1 MTDTQP
7 PPSSES
13 DTLPAPDT
21 RAAPPAPEADAWE
34 RAHAAP
40 GGWRGRA
47 RRRLARRG
55 KLIAGLCIV
64 STFYVVAVLAN
75 FIAPYDASEQS
86 RQQPFAPPTRI
97 RFRDADGRW
106 HARPFIYR
114 LRLADPLARTYGED
128 ISARFPLA
136 LFTRGHTYQ
145 LFGLIQTDR
154 HLFGVAHDA
163 RPTSDPAHDAAARA
177 DAQPNANAQRNT
189 NAPPNTQ
196 LNTNAPPP
204 PPSPLPPQRVHL
216 LGTDD
221 FGRDRLSRLLMASRF
236 SLAVGPLGTLLAGVL
251 GVVLGC
257 VSGYAGRRVDALLM
271 RAADAMLALPD
282 LVLILAA
289 RAAFP
294 LVLPPLSAGL
304 LLVGI
309 FIAIGWAEMARL
321 ARGLV
326 LGLREREFVL
336 AAVSLGLT
344 ERRIL
349 FRHILPNAS
358 RPLVVQ
364 LSLMLPAFL
373 LAETALSFLGVGV
386 QEPAASWG
394 NMLVAAG
401 NLTLLGQQPLV
412 LLSPAFAIFLF
423 VLGVR
428 LLSDGLRRDGD
439 PRAR

>member
-7 PPSSES
+7 P
-13 DTLPAPDT
+13 LPPDT
-21 RAAPPAPEADAWE
+21 RAAPHPSHADAWE

-40 GGWRGRA
+40 VSWRARA

-55 KLIAGLCIV
+55 KLIAGLGIV
-64 STFYVVAVLAN
+64 STFYVIAVLAN

-97 RFRDADGRW
+97 RFQDAEGRW

-114 LRLADPLARTYGED
+114 LRLTDPLARTYGED
-128 ISARFPLA
+128 TSARFPLA
-136 LFTRGHTYQ
+136 LFTRSHAYK
-145 LFGLIQTDR
+145 LFGLFSTNR
-154 HLFGVAHDA
+154 HLFGVA
-163 RPTSDPAHDAAARA
+163 A
-177 DAQPNANAQRNT
+177 DATPNASAT
-189 NAPPNTQ
+189 
-196 LNTNAPPP
+196 
-204 PPSPLPPQRVHL
+204 PQRVYL

-294 LVLPPLSAGL
+294 LVLPPSSAGL

-344 ERRIL
+344 QRRIL

-394 NMLVAAG
+394 NMLVAAS

-439 PRAR
+439 SRAR

>member
-7 PPSSES
+7 PHLS
-13 DTLPAPDT
+13 DTYT
-21 RAAPPAPEADAWE
+21 APPPDAWE
-34 RAHAAP
+34 RGYAAP
-40 GGWRGRA
+40 GSWHGRV
-47 RRRLARRG
+47 RRRLARRW
-55 KLIAGLCIV
+55 KLIAGLGIV
-64 STFYVVAVLAN
+64 STFYVLAVLAN
-75 FIAPYDASEQS
+75 FVAPYDASEQS
-86 RQQPFAPPTRI
+86 RQQPLAPPTPI
-97 RFRDADGRW
+97 RFRDREGRW

-114 LRLADPLARTYGED
+114 LRLADPLARTYTED
-128 ISARFPLA
+128 TAARFPLV
-136 LFTRGHTYQ
+136 LYTRGHSYKLLG
-145 LFGLIQTDR
+145 LFQTDR
-154 HLFGVAHDA
+154 HLFGVVRDA
-163 RPTSDPAHDAAARA
+163 RRNFDPSQNSGA
-177 DAQPNANAQRNT
+177 DAGANA
-189 NAPPNTQ
+189 TQ
-196 LNTNAPPP
+196 SANAPPP
-204 PPSPLPPQRVHL
+204 QRVYL
-216 LGTDD
+216 LGTDE

-236 SLAVGPLGTLLAGVL
+236 SLAVGPLGTLLAGIL
-251 GVVLGC
+251 GVFLGC

-294 LVLPPLSAGL
+294 LVLPPARAGA

-344 ERRIL
+344 ETRIL

-439 PRAR
+439 TRAG

>member
-7 PPSSES
+7 PHPS
-13 DTLPAPDT
+13 DTRDAPT
-21 RAAPPAPEADAWE
+21 TPTQTAWE

-40 GGWRGRA
+40 VNWRGRA
-47 RRRLARRG
+47 RRRLARRW
-55 KLIAGLCIV
+55 KLIAGLGIV
-64 STFYVVAVLAN
+64 STFYVVAVLAS

-86 RQQPFAPPTRI
+86 RQQPLAPPTTI
-97 RFRDADGRW
+97 RFRDSEGRW
-106 HARPFIYR
+106 QVRPFIYR
-114 LRLADPLARTYGED
+114 LRLTDPLARTYSED
-128 ISARFPLA
+128 TSARFPLK
-136 LFTRGHTYQ
+136 LFPRGHSYK
-145 LFGLIQTDR
+145 LFGLFQTDR
-154 HLFGVAHDA
+154 HLFGVAHDLSRRSGA
-163 RPTSDPAHDAAARA
+163 PQNSDATQNATATQSAT
-177 DAQPNANAQRNT
+177 QSANAS
-189 NAPPNTQ
+189 
-196 LNTNAPPP
+196 PPP
-204 PPSPLPPQRVHL
+204 PPRVYL
-216 LGTDD
+216 LGTDE

-251 GVVLGC
+251 GVFLGC

-294 LVLPPLSAGL
+294 LVLPPARAGA

-321 ARGLV
+321 ARGMV

-344 ERRIL
+344 ETRIL

-394 NMLVAAG
+394 NMLVSAS

-439 PRAR
+439 LRAR

>member
-7 PPSSES
+7 PHFS
-13 DTLPAPDT
+13 DTDAASPMLPH
-21 RAAPPAPEADAWE
+21 DAWE

-40 GGWRGRA
+40 VGWRGRA
-47 RRRLARRG
+47 RRRLARRW
-55 KLIAGLCIV
+55 KLIAGLGIV

-86 RQQPFAPPTRI
+86 RQQPLAPPTSI
-97 RFRDADGRW
+97 RFRDWEGRW

-114 LRLADPLARTYGED
+114 LRLTDPLAHTYSED
-128 ISARFPLA
+128 ASARFPLTLFPRGHSYKLLG
-136 LFTRGHTYQ
+136 LFT
-145 LFGLIQTDR
+145 TDR
-154 HLFGVAHDA
+154 HLFGVVRDSQQTA
-163 RPTSDPAHDAAARA
+163 DPALRADTPPRA
-177 DAQPNANAQRNT
+177 DAPAQRIY
-189 NAPPNTQ
+189 
-196 LNTNAPPP
+196 
-204 PPSPLPPQRVHL
+204 V
-216 LGTDD
+216 LGTDE

-236 SLAVGPLGTLLAGVL
+236 SLAVGPLGTLLAGML
-251 GVVLGC
+251 GVFLGC

-294 LVLPPLSAGL
+294 LVLPPTRAGL
-304 LLVGI
+304 LLVAI
-309 FIAIGWAEMARL
+309 FVAIGWAEMARL

-344 ERRIL
+344 ETRIL

-401 NLTLLGQQPLV
+401 NLTLLAQQPLV

-439 PRAR
+439 LRAR

>member
-7 PPSSES
+7 PHP
-13 DTLPAPDT
+13 PDT
-21 RAAPPAPEADAWE
+21 RPAPTTPTPPTTPQHAWE
-34 RAHAAP
+34 RAHAVP
-40 GGWRGRA
+40 VNWRGRA
-47 RRRLARRG
+47 RRRLARRW
-55 KLIAGLCIV
+55 KLIAGLFIV

-86 RQQPFAPPTRI
+86 RQQPLAPPTVI
-97 RFRDADGRW
+97 RFRDSEGRW
-106 HARPFIYR
+106 QARPFIYR
-114 LRLADPLARTYGED
+114 LRLTDPLARTYSED
-128 ISARFPLA
+128 TSARFPLK
-136 LFTRGHTYQ
+136 LFPRGHSYK
-145 LFGLIQTDR
+145 LFGLFQTDR
-154 HLFGVAHDA
+154 HLFGVAHDLPQRSA
-163 RPTSDPAHDAAARA
+163 PPHNSG
-177 DAQPNANAQRNT
+177 AQQNANAPQ
-189 NAPPNTQ
+189 NA
-196 LNTNAPPP
+196 NAAQSVNVSS
-204 PPSPLPPQRVHL
+204 SPQQRVYL
-216 LGTDD
+216 LGTDE

-251 GVVLGC
+251 GVFLGC

-271 RAADAMLALPD
+271 RTADAMLALPD

-294 LVLPPLSAGL
+294 LVLPPTRAGL
-304 LLVGI
+304 LLVAI

-321 ARGLV
+321 ARGMV

-344 ERRIL
+344 ETRIL

-394 NMLVAAG
+394 NMLVSAS

-439 PRAR
+439 LRAR

>member
-7 PPSSES
+7 PHSS
-13 DTLPAPDT
+13 DP
-21 RAAPPAPEADAWE
+21 RAATPTPKPTTIAPTATATTATMATATTATQDAWE

-40 GGWRGRA
+40 RGWRGRA
-47 RRRLARRG
+47 RRRIARRW
-55 KLIAGLCIV
+55 KLIAGLGIV
-64 STFYVVAVLAN
+64 STFYLVAVLAN

-86 RQQPFAPPTRI
+86 RQQPLAPPTRI
-97 RFRDADGRW
+97 RFRDAEGGWR
-106 HARPFIYR
+106 ARPFIYR
-114 LRLADPLARTYGED
+114 LRLTDPLARTYSED
-128 ISARFPLA
+128 VSARFPLT
-136 LFTRGHTYQ
+136 FFPRGHSYK
-145 LFGLIQTDR
+145 LFGLFQTDR
-154 HLFGVAHDA
+154 HLFGVAHDP
-163 RPTSDPAHDAAARA
+163 RQHLDPT
-177 DAQPNANAQRNT
+177 QNANV
-189 NAPPNTQ
+189 PPTQ
-196 LNTNAPPP
+196 
-204 PPSPLPPQRVHL
+204 PPQRIYL
-216 LGTDD
+216 LGTDEL
-221 FGRDRLSRLLMASRF
+221 GRDRLSRLLMASRF

-251 GVVLGC
+251 GVFLGC

-294 LVLPPLSAGL
+294 LVLPPARAGA

-309 FIAIGWAEMARL
+309 FVVIGWAEMARL

-344 ERRIL
+344 ETRIL

-394 NMLVAAG
+394 NMLVSAG

-412 LLSPAFAIFLF
+412 LLSPAFAIFFF

-439 PRAR
+439 LRAR

>member
-1 MTDTQP
+1 MTGDTQP
-7 PPSSES
+7 
-13 DTLPAPDT
+13 DDAPDGQT
-21 RAAPPAPEADAWE
+21 PHEPAHLSGDAAHSSDDAARPLMDAWE

-40 GGWRGRA
+40 RNWRGRT
-47 RRRLARRG
+47 RRRLARRWQ
-55 KLIAGLCIV
+55 LILGLSIV
-64 STFYVVAVLAN
+64 STFYLVALLAN

-86 RQQPFAPPTRI
+86 RRQPLAPPTSI
-97 RFRDADGRW
+97 RFRDTEGRW
-106 HARPFIYR
+106 HARPFIYKM
-114 LRLADPLARTYGED
+114 RLADPLTRTYSED
-128 ISARFPLA
+128 TTERFPLA
-136 LFTRGHTYQ
+136 LFTRGHAYKLLG
-145 LFGLIQTDR
+145 LFPADT
-154 HLFGVAHDA
+154 HLFGIASDA
-163 RPTSDPAHDAAARA
+163 TTHAT
-177 DAQPNANAQRNT
+177 QNT
-189 NAPPNTQ
+189 NAGSTQ
-196 LNTNAPPP
+196 STNV
-204 PPSPLPPQRVHL
+204 PSTQNAETSASQRIYL
-216 LGTDD
+216 LGTDE
-221 FGRDRLSRLLMASRF
+221 FGRDRLSRLLVASRF

-251 GVVLGC
+251 GVFLGC
-257 VSGYAGRRVDALLM
+257 VSGYAGRKVDAVLM

-294 LVLPPLSAGL
+294 LVLPPTRAGL

-344 ERRIL
+344 ETRIL

-394 NMLVAAG
+394 NMLMAAS
-401 NLTLLGQQPLV
+401 NLTLLARQPFI
-412 LLSPAFAIFLF
+412 LLTPAFAIFLF

-428 LLSDGLRRDGD
+428 LLSEGLRRDGSN
-439 PRAR
+439 PRAL

>member
-1 MTDTQP
+1 MTKRQTPPQQHASGTHDP
-7 PPSSES
+7 PPVS
-13 DTLPAPDT
+13 
-21 RAAPPAPEADAWE
+21 AWE
-34 RAHAAP
+34 RDHAAATL
-40 GGWRGRA
+40 WRTRVRRRFA
-47 RRRLARRG
+47 RRW
-55 KLIAGLCIV
+55 KLIAGLSIV
-64 STFYVVAVLAN
+64 SAFYVVAACAN

-86 RQQPFAPPTRI
+86 RRETFAPPTPV
-97 RFRDADGRW
+97 RFRDAEGRW

-114 LRLADPLARTYGED
+114 LRLADPLARTYEED
-128 ISARFPLA
+128 TSSARHPLA
-136 LFTRGHTYQ
+136 LFTRGATYK
-145 LFGLIQTDR
+145 LFGLFEADR
-154 HLFGVAHDA
+154 HLFGVARDA
-163 RPTSDPAHDAAARA
+163 RENSEPHASA
-177 DAQPNANAQRNT
+177 DAPT
-189 NAPPNTQ
+189 
-196 LNTNAPPP
+196 
-204 PPSPLPPQRVHL
+204 PQRVYL

-236 SLAVGPLGTLLAGVL
+236 SLAVGPLGTLLAGVV
-251 GVVLGC
+251 GVFLGC
-257 VSGYAGRRVDALLM
+257 VSGYAGRRTDALLM

-294 LVLPPLSAGL
+294 LVLPPARAGL
-304 LLVGI
+304 LLVSI
-309 FIAIGWAEMARL
+309 FVAIGWAEMARL

-344 ERRIL
+344 ETRIL
-349 FRHILPNAS
+349 FRHILPNAA

-394 NMLVAAG
+394 NMLKSASE
-401 NLTLLGQQPLV
+401 LTLLRQQPFLQ
-412 LLSPAFAIFLF
+412 LSPAFAIFLF

-439 PRAR
+439 LRAR

>member
-7 PPSSES
+7 PHASGVQV
-13 DTLPAPDT
+13 
-21 RAAPPAPEADAWE
+21 PPPIRDDAWE

-40 GGWRGRA
+40 ADWRGRA
-47 RRRLARRG
+47 RRQFARRW
-55 KLIAGLCIV
+55 KLTVGLGIV

-86 RQQPFAPPTRI
+86 RQQPLAPPTPI
-97 RFRDADGRW
+97 RFRDAEGRW
-106 HARPFIYR
+106 HARPFVYR
-114 LRLADPLARTYGED
+114 LRLADPLARTYSED
-128 ISARFPLA
+128 TGARFPLA
-136 LFTRGHTYQ
+136 LFTRGHAYK
-145 LFGLIQTDR
+145 LFGLFPTDR
-154 HLFGVAHDA
+154 HLFGVVADA
-163 RPTSDPAHDAAARA
+163 RRASDSAQPPGASPQENAAAG
-177 DAQPNANAQRNT
+177 
-189 NAPPNTQ
+189 
-196 LNTNAPPP
+196 
-204 PPSPLPPQRVHL
+204 RVYL
-216 LGTDD
+216 LGTDE

-236 SLAVGPLGTLLAGVL
+236 SLAVGPLGTLVAGVL
-251 GVVLGC
+251 GVFLGC

-294 LVLPPLSAGL
+294 LVLPPTRAGL
-304 LLVGI
+304 LLVAI
-309 FIAIGWAEMARL
+309 FVAIGWAEMARL
-321 ARGLV
+321 ARGMV

-344 ERRIL
+344 ETRIL

-394 NMLVAAG
+394 NMLVPAG

-439 PRAR
+439 LRAR